1 MVIKENDCFGCETC
15 IGCGRKRSYFIR
27 VCDECE
33 SNDQLYKY
41 EGKELCEECL
51 LSYFDK
57 VDMENF
63 D

>member
-1 MVIKENDCFGCETC
+1 MIVKENDCVGCETC
-15 IGCGRKRSYFIR
+15 IYCERRYGYYIH

-41 EGKELCEECL
+41 DGKELCVECL

-57 VDMENF
+57 VDMDNF